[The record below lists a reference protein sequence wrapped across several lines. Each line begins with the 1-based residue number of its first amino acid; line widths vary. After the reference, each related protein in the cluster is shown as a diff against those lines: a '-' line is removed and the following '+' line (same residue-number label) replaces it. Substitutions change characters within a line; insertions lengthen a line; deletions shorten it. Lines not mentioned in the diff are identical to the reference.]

1 MAKRANAGELR
12 TKIMVFDLPRD
23 EHGEV
28 ELGPDGYP
36 ASKPVNVFGEGKTR
50 YCKWVNAWG
59 TEVYTARQAGDRAG
73 HPHPAVYPVNHHH
86 LHHLPGDRSQAL
98 RGDLRQR
105 RGEPPRLAGGQ
116 SAAEGGGEMTLN
128 QRIIQVLSPLGL
140 PVVPDVDTLHRPR
153 CLVFNYDLLPA
164 QPADN
169 RPTWYKALIQVHL
182 YLPLGNDGRELRRQ
196 VMEALVDAGMTW
208 PEIIDATDDETQHK
222 VFECET
228 LVGKDDL

>member
-1 MAKRANAGELR
+1 
-12 TKIMVFDLPRD
+12 
-23 EHGEV
+23 
-28 ELGPDGYP
+28 
-36 ASKPVNVFGEGKTR
+36 
-50 YCKWVNAWG
+50 
-59 TEVYTARQAGDRAG
+59 
-73 HPHPAVYPVNHHH
+73 
-86 LHHLPGDRSQAL
+86 
-98 RGDLRQR
+98 
-105 RGEPPRLAGGQ
+105 
-116 SAAEGGGEMTLN
+116 MTLN

-208 PEIIDATDDETQHK
+208 PEIVSTPQTMRPNIRYSSARRSLERMICNGRENPQ
-222 VFECET
+222 
-228 LVGKDDL
+228 

>member
-1 MAKRANAGELR
+1 
-12 TKIMVFDLPRD
+12 MVFDLLRG

-59 TEVYTARQAGDRAG
+59 TEVYTARQAGVTE
-73 HPHPAVYPVNHHH
+73 PATLTLRYTP
-86 LHHLPGDRSQAL
+86 LITTTCIIYRGTESQAL

-128 QRIIQVLSPLGL
+128 QRIIQALKPLGL

-153 CLVFNYDLLPA
+153 CLVFNYDLIPA

-182 YLPLGNDGRELRRQ
+182 YLPLENDGREIRRQ
-196 VMEALVDAGMTW
+196 VLEALVDAGMTW
-208 PEIIDATDDETQHK
+208 PGIIDATDEETQHK

>member
-1 MAKRANAGELR
+1 
-12 TKIMVFDLPRD
+12 
-23 EHGEV
+23 
-28 ELGPDGYP
+28 
-36 ASKPVNVFGEGKTR
+36 
-50 YCKWVNAWG
+50 
-59 TEVYTARQAGDRAG
+59 
-73 HPHPAVYPVNHHH
+73 
-86 LHHLPGDRSQAL
+86 
-98 RGDLRQR
+98 
-105 RGEPPRLAGGQ
+105 
-116 SAAEGGGEMTLN
+116 MTLN
-128 QRIIQVLSPLGL
+128 QRIIQALKPLGL

-153 CLVFNYDLLPA
+153 CLVFNYDLIPA